1 MKKRSVWFRGVL
13 AGLAASAFLLT
24 HGARNVAWAAGNH
37 AFTGESKCEDCHD
50 AKHEALK
57 DIIGP
62 NGQPGANPVDVWN
75 QDKHH
80 DAFNNLTNDWGK
92 QAAAKANVS
101 DPQADGSMCLKCHA
115 TGVGG
120 NNPPDPSEGVSCEAC
135 HGPAADWVPKDKHG
149 EIGNDASKMAAAV
162 ALGLIDVRKMDVRQA
177 NCQTCHVKDVSLRPC
192 YRPSEK
198 PFDVRNDS
206 KFRHWRNNIPA
217 I

>member
-1 MKKRSVWFRGVL
+1 MKRGTVWFRGIL
-13 AGLAASAFLLT
+13 AGLVASAFLLT
-24 HGARNVAWAAGNH
+24 HGVRSAAWAAGDH
-37 AFTGESKCEDCHD
+37 DYTGESKCEDCHD

-62 NGQPGANPVDVWN
+62 DGKPGANPVDVWN

-92 QAAAKANVS
+92 QAAAKAN

-149 EIGNDASKMAAAV
+149 AIGNDPSKMAAAV
-162 ALGLIDVRKMDVRQA
+162 ALGLIELRQ
-177 NCQTCHVKDVSLRPC
+177 
-192 YRPSEK
+192 
-198 PFDVRNDS
+198 PF
-206 KFRHWRNNIPA
+206 P
-217 I
+217 